1 MWSSQKR
8 AFTGLLATF
17 VLASVVSAD
26 VLPPRASEPASP
38 MSINGY
44 RAGRL
49 VVQLTSNTHVIQDQ
63 TGRYILDTSIER
75 ATESARIAAALLAS
89 WQVTKLDRAVHP
101 RNEGISHALGLDR
114 FYLLDLPVTTD
125 LDLRIR
131 QLSAFSDLFISVEKD
146 RRGSTHEYD
155 EQTGGSQ
162 FPLPDDPLF
171 EHQYALENIGQSIRG
186 YAGTVD
192 ADLNATA
199 AWSVVGNRPG
209 IIVAVLD
216 SGISFSHPD
225 LAGQTVQGRN
235 FTSGNTEA
243 IDDSWVSHG
252 THVAGII
259 AARTNNGIGVAGL
272 AHKCSIMPVRIVDR
286 FGFSFEG
293 YLANGLIWAA
303 DNGAKV
309 INVSLG
315 FESANSL
322 HRAAVQYV
330 AALDVV
336 MCASS
341 GNIATDP
348 IGFPAALP
356 ETIAVGATNNRD
368 EIAGFTSGGPQ
379 MDVAAPGRDIYSTWD
394 TTALPDTYEY
404 RSGTSFASPFVAAT
418 AALVRTLRPDLS
430 AETIRQVIAESA
442 TDVGAPGWDPFS
454 GSGRI
459 DAYQALLLARS
470 IPFQGTRLCIA
481 DLNGDGLV
489 DFLDIQLFLQAF
501 SDRQP
506 LADRN
511 NDQRFDFYDVQAYLA
526 QYSNECPRLAAIP

>member
-1 MWSSQKR
+1 
-8 AFTGLLATF
+8 
-17 VLASVVSAD
+17 
-26 VLPPRASEPASP
+26 
-38 MSINGY
+38 MSIDGY

-49 VVQLTSNTHVIQDQ
+49 IVQLTSNSHVIQDQ
-63 TGRYILDTSIER
+63 GHQFVLDTSSER
-75 ATESARIAAALLAS
+75 ATESTRVASALLNS

-101 RNEGISHALGLDR
+101 QNEGVSRALGLDR
-114 FYLLDLPVTTD
+114 FYFLDLPVTTD

-131 QLSAFSDLFISVEKD
+131 QLSAFSDLFVSVEKD
-146 RRGSTHEYD
+146 RRGSAHLLD
-155 EQTGGSQ
+155 EQSGGSQ
-162 FPLPDDPLF
+162 FPLPNDPLF
-171 EHQYALENIGQSIRG
+171 EQQYALENIGQSIRG

-209 IIVAVLD
+209 VVVAVLD

-225 LAGQTVQGRN
+225 LAGQIVQGRN

-272 AHKCSIMPVRIVDR
+272 AHKSSIMPVRIVDR
-286 FGFSFEG
+286 FGFTFEG

-309 INVSLG
+309 INISLG

-322 HRAAVQYV
+322 HRAAVQYA

-341 GNIATDP
+341 GNISTDP

-368 EIAGFTSGGPQ
+368 EIVGFTSGGPQ

-418 AALVRTLRPDLS
+418 AALVRTLRPDLT
-430 AETIRQVIAESA
+430 AETIRQVIAASA
-442 TDVGAPGWDPFS
+442 KDIGPSGWDPFS

-459 DAYQALLLARS
+459 DAYQALLLARA
-470 IPFQGTRLCIA
+470 IPFQGTRVCIA
-481 DLNGDGLV
+481 DLNGDGSV
-489 DFLDIQLFLQAF
+489 DFIDIQLFLQAF
-501 SDRQP
+501 SDHLP

-511 NDQRFDFYDVQAYLA
+511 HDGLFDFFDVQSYLA
-526 QYSNECPRLAAIP
+526 EYSRDCQRQAATP